1 MSNHIARQLRLS
13 RNNKSLCIKNGIQC
27 LSDIDIIHLAERHG
41 LPLAIAIDGSY
52 SNQRATTN
60 ISIISPD
67 VHEEDT
73 GNELQDRLG
82 IILLSRSIILPE

>member
-1 MSNHIARQLRLS
+1 MPHSTYV
-13 RNNKSLCIKNGIQC
+13 
-27 LSDIDIIHLAERHG
+27 IIHLTERHG

-67 VHEEDT
+67 IHEGDT
-73 GNELQDRLG
+73 GNEWQDHLG
-82 IILLSRSIILPE
+82 EILLSRSIILSE